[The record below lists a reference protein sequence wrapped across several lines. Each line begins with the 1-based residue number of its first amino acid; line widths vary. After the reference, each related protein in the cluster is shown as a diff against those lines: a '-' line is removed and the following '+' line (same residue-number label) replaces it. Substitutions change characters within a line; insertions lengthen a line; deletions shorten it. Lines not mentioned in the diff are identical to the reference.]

1 MSMRITHNYYV
12 NNSVTSSSVVD
23 LGSSSTTWSSVTRI
37 DGNGITHVAGDLRIN
52 DGSRLVDIG
61 NRSVDNGDRIA
72 KKVDRA
78 MVKVDRAKSYVDR
91 VKGNT
96 VCTINVGSSNR
107 VVSSTCFVNAG
118 GSANTGRTRS
128 IKANDVHD
136 RRAHVEVH
144 AAHSRKVRK
153 ASKHGRGRRAA
164 REVDELQADYDEL
177 QDEHDEL
184 QADYDELQA
193 DYDEQQDEYDDCDC
207 DDTPGRGSSAGGR
220 TRTQRSFK

>member
-12 NNSVTSSSVVD
+12 NNSLTSSSVVD

-37 DGNGITHVAGDLRIN
+37 DGNGILHVAGDLRIN
-52 DGSRLVDIG
+52 EGSHFVDIG

-118 GSANTGRTRS
+118 GSRAGRTRS

-184 QADYDELQA
+184 QADYDELQ
-193 DYDEQQDEYDDCDC
+193 DEYDDCDR
-207 DDTPGRGSSAGGR
+207 DDTPTRVSSAGGR